1 MDTIKKVFPYSFKA
15 SSVKD
20 LIVTIIV
27 YLIADLVCGFV
38 IGLLGK
44 LPLIGWLFGI
54 VGWLAGIYFFVG
66 IVIAVLNF
74 LGVFK
79 K

>member
-1 MDTIKKVFPYSFKA
+1 MDKLKKYFPYSFKA

-20 LIVTIIV
+20 LIVTIVV